1 MQCGSDI
8 RRRVTRP
15 KEQGGPG
22 AKEIMEM
29 KQEKEEPEE
38 KRAPFG
44 GNFKK
49 KRGLRISLCC
59 GYK

>member
-1 MQCGSDI
+1 
-8 RRRVTRP
+8 
-15 KEQGGPG
+15 
-22 AKEIMEM
+22 MEM

-44 GNFKK
+44 GKK